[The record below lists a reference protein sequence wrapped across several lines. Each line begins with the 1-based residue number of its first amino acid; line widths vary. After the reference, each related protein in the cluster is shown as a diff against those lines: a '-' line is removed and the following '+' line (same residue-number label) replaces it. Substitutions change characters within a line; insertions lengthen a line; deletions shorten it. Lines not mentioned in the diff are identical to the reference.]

1 MNTAP
6 NSALLQRKGA
16 RRREDIP
23 AEVLR
28 GLNEGWLATVNL
40 TEWLAIDMALL
51 LRCVL
56 RQLDYPNLE
65 DTLGSVADGLAS
77 AGVMQRIEGIGTAL
91 HAAFQEHPTRAA
103 VVESLAT
110 HSADTVRQWANY
122 MIAADPNLSLA
133 ERLSV
138 TRRFAANE
146 HFGVRECAWMS
157 VRPFLNA
164 ELEHGL
170 ALLQPWV
177 HDPDPN
183 IRRFAV
189 EGTRP
194 RGVWCAHINAL
205 KQNPDV
211 GLALLEPVRSDSS
224 RYVQLSVANWLNDAS
239 KSRPDWVRALCER
252 WQAESTTKETAWI
265 VNHALRTLRKGSPDS
280 LLDRVRQRS

>member
-1 MNTAP
+1 MNTVP
-6 NSALLQRKGA
+6 SSTLPQRKGA

-51 LRCVL
+51 LRHVL
-56 RQLDYPNLE
+56 RQLDHPDLE
-65 DTLGSVADGLAS
+65 PILGSVADSLAS

-91 HAAFQEHPTRAA
+91 HTAFQAHPDRS
-103 VVESLAT
+103 VMVEALAT
-110 HSADTVRQWANY
+110 HPADTVRQWANY
-122 MIAADPNLSLA
+122 MIVADPNLSLA

-138 TRRFAANE
+138 TRRFAADE

-157 VRPFLNA
+157 VRPFINA
-164 ELEHGL
+164 DLEQGL
-170 ALLQPWV
+170 ALLRPWV
-177 HDPDPN
+177 RDPDPN

-194 RGVWCAHINAL
+194 RGVWCAHISAL
-205 KQNPDV
+205 KQNPDL
-211 GLALLEPVRSDSS
+211 GLSLLEPVRADPS

-239 KSRPDWVRALCER
+239 KSRPDWVRALCDR
-252 WQAESTTKETAWI
+252 WHVESTTKETAWI
-265 VNHALRTLRKGSPDS
+265 VNHALRTLRKG
-280 LLDRVRQRS
+280 